1 MDCVKEFELV
11 EVGAT
16 AARCHLYY
24 ASVVVFERLKAHNV
38 KRLQILSE

>member
-1 MDCVKEFELV
+1 MDCVEEFELV

-24 ASVVVFERLKAHNV
+24 ALVAVFSMANA
-38 KRLQILSE
+38 